1 VGNFVTWGVVGVL
14 AGIAAVSAFVAYWFD
29 PSRAPRVAEKRR
41 KRRAARN
48 QKWVRNAVRRH
59 GGDIMASSIDRE
71 AEARILGVIETF
83 NKQLEDPWTHLGSK

>member
-14 AGIAAVSAFVAYWFD
+14 AGIAVSAGIVAWLKD
-29 PSRAPRVAEKRR
+29 PGRPERQR

-48 QKWVRNAVRRH
+48 QKWVRDAVRRH
-59 GGDIMASSIDRE
+59 GGDVMASSIDRE
-71 AEARILGVIETF
+71 AEARVLGVIETF